1 MGGGSDWPSTHVTL
15 LKRLRE
21 VDQPGDWDLFVQ
33 VYGPLLYRSCR
44 RRGLQDADA
53 RDVSQEVLLAVR
65 TAIRKLEYDR
75 SKGKFRSWLGT
86 LTARKISRHH
96 RRQQRAGRGAGG
108 PADTLLE
115 IADDD
120 AWDAEFNSHIYD
132 TALARIRPEFEPETW
147 TVFEAVWMR
156 EERPRDVA
164 TRLGRPATWV
174 YRAKLRVL
182 RRFESEVKFLAADLA
197 AIDRE

>member
-1 MGGGSDWPSTHVTL
+1 
-15 LKRLRE
+15 
-21 VDQPGDWDLFVQ
+21 
-33 VYGPLLYRSCR
+33 LLYRSCR

-86 LTARKISRHH
+86 LTARKIARHH

-108 PADTLLE
+108 AADTLLE

-147 TVFEAVWMR
+147 KVFEAVWMR

-164 TRLGRPATWV
+164 ARLGRPATWV